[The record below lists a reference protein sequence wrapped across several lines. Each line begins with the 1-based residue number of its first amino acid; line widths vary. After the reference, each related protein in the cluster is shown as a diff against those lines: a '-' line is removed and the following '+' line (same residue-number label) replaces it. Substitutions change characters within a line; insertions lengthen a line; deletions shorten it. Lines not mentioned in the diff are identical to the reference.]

1 MSQYGVARNKMLNQQ
16 LAGIADE
23 RVVAVMG
30 QTPRH
35 DFVPPVLRHRAY
47 ENGPLPISC
56 RQTISQPWI
65 VARMTE
71 LLALDASHH
80 VLEIGTG
87 SGYQTA
93 VLAQL
98 CKSVVSVERHAELAR
113 DARGLLSQMGLR
125 NVTVLGGDGTMGRS
139 DFAPYD
145 AILVTA
151 GAPEVPRPLRGQ
163 LRIGGCL
170 VVPVG
175 DGESQKL
182 VRVKRV
188 DESNFTEETFESC
201 RFVPLLGR
209 FGWKE
214 EKTT

>member
-1 MSQYGVARNKMLNQQ
+1 
-16 LAGIADE
+16 
-23 RVVAVMG
+23 
-30 QTPRH
+30 
-35 DFVPPVLRHRAY
+35 
-47 ENGPLPISC
+47 
-56 RQTISQPWI
+56 
-65 VARMTE
+65 MTE
-71 LLALDASHH
+71 LLSLDASHH

-113 DARGLLSQMGLR
+113 DARGLLSQLGLR

-163 LRIGGCL
+163 LRIGGNL

>member
-1 MSQYGVARNKMLNQQ
+1 MSRYDVARNKMLHQQ
-16 LAGIADE
+16 LAGIGDE
-23 RVVAVMG
+23 RVLAVMG

-35 DFVPPVLRHRAY
+35 DFVPEVLRHRAY
-47 ENGPLPISC
+47 EDGPLPISC

-71 LLALDASHH
+71 LLSLESDHH

-93 VLAQL
+93 VLSQL
-98 CKSVVSVERHAELAR
+98 CKSVVTVERHAELAR
-113 DARGLLSQMGLR
+113 EARALLSALGLR
-125 NVTVLGGDGTMGRS
+125 NVTILGGDGTMGRS
-139 DFAPYD
+139 EFAPYD

-151 GAPEVPRPLRGQ
+151 GAPDVPRPLRGQ
-163 LRIGGCL
+163 LRIGGSL

-182 VRVKRV
+182 VRVKRL
-188 DESNFTEETFESC
+188 DETNFTEETFESC

-209 FGWKE
+209 FGWRE
-214 EKTT
+214 ERAT